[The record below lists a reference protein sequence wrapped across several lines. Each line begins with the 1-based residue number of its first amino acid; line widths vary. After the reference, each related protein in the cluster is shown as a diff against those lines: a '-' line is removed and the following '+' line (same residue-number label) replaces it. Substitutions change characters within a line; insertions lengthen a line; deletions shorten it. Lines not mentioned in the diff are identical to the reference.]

1 MNGVG
6 TRGSGV
12 PPPGAM
18 KTVPNDGS
26 RGEPSWEKEPSWE
39 MEPSWDEM
47 SCPWDWRS
55 SLCCGGMRGGEGEGR
70 RRGRGGR

>member
-12 PPPGAM
+12 PPPGAV
-18 KTVPNDGS
+18 KTVPNGGS
-26 RGEPSWEKEPSWE
+26 RGEPSWEKEPSW
-39 MEPSWDEM
+39 DEI

-55 SLCCGGMRGGEGEGR
+55 FLCCGGMRGGEGEGR
-70 RRGRGGR
+70 RGMGGGGR